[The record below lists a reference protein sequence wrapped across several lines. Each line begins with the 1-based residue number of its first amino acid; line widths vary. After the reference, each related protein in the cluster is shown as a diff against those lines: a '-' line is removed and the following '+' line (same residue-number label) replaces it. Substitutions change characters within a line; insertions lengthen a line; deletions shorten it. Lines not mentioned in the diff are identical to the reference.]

1 MSIFMFFVEIMRLG
15 VDLDETKINTV
26 EGMLRFYD
34 NKILGVHITKE
45 DITNYHMEQIPCLK
59 LAWLTAEHAL
69 HLFDTFLL
77 EWPLE
82 YITAIQWCREALV
95 KLKSE
100 WIDIV
105 TITARHTGLQNK
117 TYDCIDRLFPGLIDD
132 VIFANHY
139 TKNSKWKWV
148 ICRENNIELMVDDNM
163 SYAEELATKWIG
175 VHLLDQP
182 RNRLYDPKTY
192 HVYGIRH
199 HKNWD
204 SIPADIVG

>member
-1 MSIFMFFVEIMRLG
+1 MRLG

-26 EGMLRFYD
+26 EWMLRFYD
-34 NKILGVHITKE
+34 NKILGVHITKD
-45 DITNYHMEQIPCLK
+45 DISNYHMEQIPSLK
-59 LAWLTAEHAL
+59 AAWLTATHAV

-82 YITAIQWCREALV
+82 YITAIEGCREALV
-95 KLKSE
+95 KLKNE

-105 TITARHTGLQNK
+105 TLTARHQWLHNV
-117 TYDCIDRLFPGLIDD
+117 TYDIVDKLFYGLVDD
-132 VIFANHY
+132 IILANY
-139 TKNSKWKWV
+139 WTKNRKSKWV

-163 SYAEELATKWIG
+163 FYAQELATKWIG
-175 VHLLDQP
+175 VHLHDQP
-182 RNRLYDPKTY
+182 RNRIYDPRTY

-204 SIPADIVG
+204 SIPDAILG